1 MSLIGTLAKVA
12 IGVAVAKGVGGML
25 QGAAGQAQRRTNPGN
40 AGNGGLFGGTHSPGA
55 GQSRTG
61 LEDMMG
67 DLLGGRTGGGANA
80 GAGGQSGGLG
90 GILEQLAGGAQRGGG
105 AGGLGD
111 LIGGLTKGAQGG
123 GAGGLGDLLG
133 GLTGGASQ
141 KQNGSFGDLLNQSI
155 QKRGEPEVAPSQD
168 QEAMAG
174 LMLSAMIQ
182 AAKSDGVV
190 DEEERKRLLDN
201 LGDVSPQERAFVE
214 NELNRPVDAKHL
226 AGLVPGGMEKQVYLM
241 SLMGINLDN
250 QKEAQYLHD
259 LATSMNVGKDDVN
272 AVHDHLGVPR
282 LYT

>member
-1 MSLIGTLAKVA
+1 MSLMGTLAKVA

-25 QGAAGQAQRRTNPGN
+25 KGAAGQAQPSGR

-67 DLLGGRTGGGANA
+67 DILGGRAGG
-80 GAGGQSGGLG
+80 GAGGQGGGLG
-90 GILEQLAGGAQRGGG
+90 GILEQLGGG
-105 AGGLGD
+105 
-111 LIGGLTKGAQGG
+111 QGG
-123 GAGGLGDLLG
+123 SGGGLGDLLG
-133 GLTGGASQ
+133 GLAKQAQQGGGAGGLGGLLGGLTGAGGSQ
-141 KQNGSFGDLLNQSI
+141 QNGSFGDLLNQSM
-155 QKRGEPEVAPSQD
+155 QRRGEPEVAPSQD

-201 LGDVSPQERAFVE
+201 LGDVSPQEREFVQR
-214 NELNRPVDAKHL
+214 ELQKPVDAGAL
-226 AGLVPGGMEKQVYLM
+226 AAMVPDGMQQQVYLM
-241 SLMGINLDN
+241 SVMGINLDN
-250 QKEAQYLHD
+250 QKEAQYLHE
-259 LATSMNVGKDDVN
+259 LAAAMNIGKNEVN

>member
-1 MSLIGTLAKVA
+1 MSLMGTLAKVA
-12 IGVAVAKGVGGML
+12 IGVAVAKGVGGMMK
-25 QGAAGQAQRRTNPGN
+25 GAAAGQSGRSS
-40 AGNGGLFGGTHSPGA
+40 GNGGLFGGTHSPSA

-67 DLLGGRTGGGANA
+67 DILGGKSGGASQQ
-80 GAGGQSGGLG
+80 GGGLG
-90 GILEQLAGGAQRGGG
+90 GILEQLAGGAQG
-105 AGGLGD
+105 
-111 LIGGLTKGAQGG
+111 GG

-133 GLTGGASQ
+133 GLTKGGQGGGLGDILGGLAGAASS
-141 KQNGSFGDLLNQSI
+141 KQNGSFGDLLNQSM
-155 QKRGEPEVAPSQD
+155 QRRGEPEVAPSRD

-190 DEEERKRLLDN
+190 DEGERKKLLDN
-201 LGDVSPQERAFVE
+201 LGDVSAQERAFVE
-214 NELNRPVDAKHL
+214 AELSKPIDAKGL
-226 AGLVPGGMEKQVYLM
+226 ANSVPKGMEQQVYLM
-241 SLMGINLDN
+241 SLMGINLDS

-259 LATSMNVGKDDVN
+259 LATAMGIGKTQVN

>member
-25 QGAAGQAQRRTNPGN
+25 QGAAGGAQRRTGQ
-40 AGNGGLFGGTHSPGA
+40 GNGGLFGGAHSPGA
-55 GQSRTG
+55 GQSRSG

-67 DLLGGRTGGGANA
+67 QILGGRTGGGQQ
-80 GAGGQSGGLG
+80 GGGLG
-90 GILEQLAGGAQRGGG
+90 GILEQLSGGAQRGGAG
-105 AGGLGD
+105 GGLGD
-111 LIGGLTKGAQGG
+111 LIGGLAKGAQGG
-123 GAGGLGDLLG
+123 GSGGLGDLLG
-133 GLTGGASQ
+133 GLTGAGGQ

-155 QKRGEPEVAPSQD
+155 QNRGEPEVTPSQD
-168 QEAMAG
+168 QEAAAG

-190 DEEERKRLLDN
+190 DDEERKRLLQN
-201 LGDVSPQERAFVE
+201 LGDISPQERAFVE
-214 NELNRPVDAKHL
+214 NELNRPVDAQQL
-226 AGLVPGGMEKQVYLM
+226 ARMVPAGMEKQVYLM

-259 LATSMNVGKDDVN
+259 LATSMKVGKEDVN